1 MGEWVIYKG
10 KGNGKCCAK
19 FGGIIMVLIRPFEKS
34 DSTTMLDIEKLCP
47 QGNEN
52 CAMGIDKSDIIAR
65 YELYDN
71 WNVLVAEEE
80 GNVVGWIGWTV
91 KHDPLK
97 EEAYAYFT
105 EVMVH
110 PEFRRKGIAA
120 KLFMEAEKNV
130 RDIGS
135 AYIYGYIFEPNDAS
149 RALTEKLGFS
159 NVGGFRLCAMT
170 VYKKANVTQK
180 FEIER
185 INENDIPEAV
195 NLINGYYSG
204 HAHFVPYTPESFESH
219 VNGIPAYGLKNFWV
233 VKDEGNI
240 AACAGL
246 WDWSV
251 MGDMCFTKI
260 PLTWKVM
267 RGVFGLLGLF
277 TKMPKIPAEGEYFKG
292 YYVTDPAFEP
302 ESPEAMSSLIGY
314 FNNFLLDAG
323 RDFFSCQLDADDP
336 LFDIIKKFKPSVDTW
351 YVYAKALEREPP
363 ELSPLYL
370 DIRDLVL

>member
-1 MGEWVIYKG
+1 
-10 KGNGKCCAK
+10 
-19 FGGIIMVLIRPFEKS
+19 MVLIRPFEKG

-52 CAMGIDKSDIIAR
+52 YAMGIDKRDVIAR

-110 PEFRRKGIAA
+110 PEFRRKEIAA
-120 KLFMEAEKNV
+120 KLLMEAKKNV

-135 AYIYGYIFEPNDAS
+135 AYIYCYIFEPNDAS
-149 RALTEKLGFS
+149 QMLFEKLGYS
-159 NVGGFRLCAMT
+159 NMGEFRPCSIS
-170 VYKKANVTQK
+170 VYKKADITHK

-185 INENDIPEAV
+185 INEKDIPEAV

-204 HAHFVPYTPESFESH
+204 HAHFVPYTPESFGSY
-219 VNGIPAYGLKNFWV
+219 VNGIPAYGLDNFWV
-233 VKDEGNI
+233 VKNEGRI

-246 WDWSV
+246 WDCSV
-251 MGDMCFTKI
+251 MGDMCFAKI

-277 TKMPKIPAEGEYFKG
+277 TKMPKIPAEGEYFKN
-292 YYVTDPAFEP
+292 YYTTDPAFEP
-302 ESPEAMSSLIGY
+302 ENPEAMSSLIGY
-314 FNNFLLDAG
+314 FNNLVLDAG
-323 RDFFSCQLDADDP
+323 RDFFTCQMDADDP
-336 LFDIIKKFKPSVDTW
+336 LFDIIKKFKPQIDTW
-351 YVYAKALEREPP
+351 YVYANELEGEPP
-363 ELSPLYL
+363 EFSPLYI

>member
-1 MGEWVIYKG
+1 
-10 KGNGKCCAK
+10 
-19 FGGIIMVLIRPFEKS
+19 MVLIRPFEKG

-52 CAMGIDKSDIIAR
+52 YAMGIDKRDIIAR

-110 PEFRRKGIAA
+110 PEFQRKGIAA
-120 KLFMEAEKNV
+120 KLLMEAEKNV
-130 RDIGS
+130 SNIGYS
-135 AYIYGYIFEPNDAS
+135 YIYCYIFEPNDAS
-149 RALTEKLGFS
+149 QALFEKLGYS
-159 NVGGFRLCAMT
+159 NMVEFKPCSIS
-170 VYKKANVTQK
+170 VYNKGNFAQK

-185 INENDIPEAV
+185 INENDIPEV
-195 NLINGYYSG
+195 VSLINSYYSG
-204 HAHFVPYTPESFESH
+204 RAHFVPYTPESFGSY
-219 VNGIPAYGLKNFWV
+219 VNGIPTYGLENFWV
-233 VKDEGNI
+233 VKNKGKI
-240 AACAGL
+240 TACAGL

-251 MGDMCFTKI
+251 MGDMCFPKI
-260 PLTWKVM
+260 PLAWKVM
-267 RGVFGLLGLF
+267 RRVFGLLGLF
-277 TKMPKIPAEGEYFKG
+277 TKVPKIPAEGEYFKG
-292 YYVTDPAFEP
+292 YYVTDPAFET

-314 FNNFLLDAG
+314 FNNFTLDAG
-323 RDFFSCQLDADDP
+323 RDFFTCHLDADDP
-336 LFDIIKKFKPSVDTW
+336 LFDIIKKFKPQVDTW
-351 YVYAKALEREPP
+351 YVYAKALEGEPP
-363 ELSPLYL
+363 ELCPLYI

>member
-1 MGEWVIYKG
+1 
-10 KGNGKCCAK
+10 
-19 FGGIIMVLIRPFEKS
+19 MVLIRPFEKG

-52 CAMGIDKSDIIAR
+52 YAMGIDKRDIVAR

-71 WNVLVAEEE
+71 WNILVAEEE

-91 KHDPLK
+91 KHYPHK
-97 EEAYAYFT
+97 EEAYAYFA

-120 KLFMEAEKNV
+120 KLLMELEKNV

-135 AYIYGYIFEPNDAS
+135 AYIYCYIFEPNDAS
-149 RALTEKLGFS
+149 RALTEKLGYS
-159 NVGGFRLCAMT
+159 NMGNFKPCAIS
-170 VYKKANVTQK
+170 VYKKTNVAQK

-185 INENDIPEAV
+185 INENDIPEALS
-195 NLINGYYSG
+195 LINAYYSG
-204 HAHFVPYTPESFESH
+204 RTHFVPYTPESFGSY
-219 VNGIPAYGLKNFWV
+219 VNGIPAYGLENFWV
-233 VKDEGNI
+233 VKDKGKI

-246 WDWSV
+246 WDVSV
-251 MGDMCFTKI
+251 MGDICFPNI

-267 RGVFGLLGLF
+267 RGLFGLLGLF
-277 TKMPKIPAEGEYFKG
+277 TKVQKIPSEGEYFKG
-292 YYVTDPAFEP
+292 FYVTDPAFET

-314 FNNFLLDAG
+314 FNNFVLDAG
-323 RDFFSCQLDADDP
+323 RDFFTCQLDANDP
-336 LFDIIKKFKPSVDTW
+336 LFDIIKKFKPQVDTW
-351 YVYAKALEREPP
+351 YVYIKALEGEPP
-363 ELSPLYL
+363 EISPLYI

>member
-1 MGEWVIYKG
+1 
-10 KGNGKCCAK
+10 
-19 FGGIIMVLIRPFEKS
+19 MVLIRPFEKG
-34 DSTTMLDIEKLCP
+34 DSTTMLNIEKLCP

-52 CAMGIDKSDIIAR
+52 YAMGIDKRDIIAR

-71 WNVLVAEEE
+71 WNVLIAEEE

-91 KHDPLK
+91 KHDALRK
-97 EEAYAYFT
+97 ETYAYFT

-110 PEFRRKGIAA
+110 PEFQRKGIAA

-130 RDIGS
+130 SDIGS

-149 RALTEKLGFS
+149 QALTEKLGWS
-159 NVGGFRLCAMT
+159 NVGEFRPCSIS
-170 VYKKANVTQK
+170 VYNKDNFAQK

-195 NLINGYYSG
+195 SLINGYYSG
-204 HAHFVPYTPESFESH
+204 RAHFVPYTPESFGSY
-219 VNGIPAYGLKNFWV
+219 VNGIPAYGLENFWV
-233 VKDEGNI
+233 VKDEGKI

-246 WDWSV
+246 WDCSV

-277 TKMPKIPAEGEYFKG
+277 AKVPKIPAEGEYLKG

-302 ESPEAMSSLIGY
+302 ESSEAMSSLIGY
-314 FNNFLLDAG
+314 FNNFILDAK
-323 RDFFSCQLDADDP
+323 RDFFTCQLDVDDP
-336 LFDIIKKFKPSVDTW
+336 LFGIIKKFKPQVDTW
-351 YVYAKALEREPP
+351 YVYAKALEGEPP
-363 ELSPLYL
+363 KLSPLYL

>member
-1 MGEWVIYKG
+1 MI
-10 KGNGKCCAK
+10 
-19 FGGIIMVLIRPFEKS
+19 LIRPFEKG

-52 CAMGIDKSDIIAR
+52 YAMGIDKRDIIAR

-120 KLFMEAEKNV
+120 KLDMEAEKNV

-135 AYIYGYIFEPNDAS
+135 TYIYCYIFEPNDAS
-149 RALTEKLGFS
+149 QALTEKLGYS
-159 NVGGFRLCAMT
+159 NMGEFRPCT
-170 VYKKANVTQK
+170 IPVYKKANLAQK

-204 HAHFVPYTPESFESH
+204 RAHFVPYTPESFASY
-219 VNGIPAYGLKNFWV
+219 VNGIPAYGLENFWV
-233 VKDEGNI
+233 VKDEGRI

-246 WDWSV
+246 WDSSV
-251 MGDMCFTKI
+251 MGDMCFTNI
-260 PLTWKVM
+260 PFTWKIM
-267 RGVFGLLGLF
+267 RGIFGLLSLF
-277 TKMPKIPAEGEYFKG
+277 TKMPKIPAQGEYFKG
-292 YYVTDPAFEP
+292 YYVAHPAFET

-314 FNNFLLDAG
+314 FNNFVLDAG
-323 RDFFSCQLDADDP
+323 RDFFSCQLAEDAP
-336 LFDIIKKFKPSVDTW
+336 LFEIIKKFKPQVDTF
-351 YVYAKALEREPP
+351 YVYAKALEGELP
-363 ELSPLYL
+363 ELSPLYI
-370 DIRDLVL
+370 DIKDMVL

>member
-1 MGEWVIYKG
+1 
-10 KGNGKCCAK
+10 
-19 FGGIIMVLIRPFEKS
+19 MVLIRPFEKG
-34 DSTTMLDIEKLCP
+34 DSNTMLDIEKLCP

-52 CAMGIDKSDIIAR
+52 YAMGIDKKDIIAR

-97 EEAYAYFT
+97 EEAYAYLT

-110 PEFRRKGIAA
+110 PEFWRKGIAA
-120 KLFMEAEKNV
+120 KLSIELEKNV

-135 AYIYGYIFEPNDAS
+135 AHIYCYIFKPNDAS
-149 RALTEKLGFS
+149 QMLFEKLGYS
-159 NVGGFRLCAMT
+159 NVGEFRHCAIS
-170 VYKKANVTQK
+170 VFKKADLAQK

-185 INENDIPEAV
+185 IIENDIPEAV
-195 NLINGYYSG
+195 NLINSYYSG
-204 HAHFVPYTPESFESH
+204 HAHSVPYTPESFGPY
-219 VNGIPAYGLKNFWV
+219 VNGIPTYGLENFWV
-233 VKDEGNI
+233 VKDKGKI

-251 MGDMCFTKI
+251 MGDICFPKI

-302 ESPEAMSSLIGY
+302 ENPEAMSSLIGY

-323 RDFFSCQLDADDP
+323 RDFFSCPLDADDS
-336 LFDIIKKFKPSVDTW
+336 LFDIIKKFKPQVDIW
-351 YVYAKALEREPP
+351 YVYAKALEGEPP
-363 ELSPLYL
+363 ELSPLYI

>member
-1 MGEWVIYKG
+1 
-10 KGNGKCCAK
+10 
-19 FGGIIMVLIRPFEKS
+19 MVLIRPFEKG

-52 CAMGIDKSDIIAR
+52 CAMGIDKRDIIAR

-71 WNVLVAEEE
+71 WNILVAEEE

-97 EEAYAYFT
+97 EETYAYFP

-149 RALTEKLGFS
+149 QALTEKLGWS
-159 NVGGFRLCAMT
+159 NVGEFRLCSIS
-170 VYKKANVTQK
+170 VYKKVDLVQK

-185 INENDIPEAV
+185 INEKDIPEAV
-195 NLINGYYSG
+195 SLINGYYSG
-204 HAHFVPYTPESFESH
+204 HAHFVPYTPESFGSY
-219 VNGIPAYGLKNFWV
+219 VNGIPTYGLENFWV
-233 VKDEGNI
+233 VKDEGRI

-246 WDWSV
+246 WDCSV

-277 TKMPKIPAEGEYFKG
+277 AKMPKIPAEGEYFKG
-292 YYVTDPAFEP
+292 YNVTDPAFETQ
-302 ESPEAMSSLIGY
+302 SPEAMSSLIGY
-314 FNNFLLDAG
+314 FNNYLLDAG
-323 RDFFSCQLDADDP
+323 RDFFTCNMDVDDP
-336 LFDIIKKFKPSVDTW
+336 LFDIIKKFKPQVDTW
-351 YVYAKALEREPP
+351 YVYANGLEGEATK
-363 ELSPLYL
+363 LSPLYI

>member
-1 MGEWVIYKG
+1 
-10 KGNGKCCAK
+10 
-19 FGGIIMVLIRPFEKS
+19 MVLIRPFERG
-34 DSTTMLDIEKLCP
+34 DSTTMLAIEKLCP

-52 CAMGIDKSDIIAR
+52 CAMGIDKRDIIAR

-91 KHDPLK
+91 KHDPNK
-97 EEAYAYFT
+97 EEAYAYFI

-120 KLFMEAEKNV
+120 KLDMEAEKNV
-130 RDIGS
+130 SDIGCS
-135 AYIYGYIFEPNDAS
+135 HIYCYIFEPNDVS
-149 RALTEKLGFS
+149 QALTEKLGYS
-159 NVGGFRLCAMT
+159 YVGEFRLCSIS
-170 VYKKANVTQK
+170 VYKKANVAQK

-195 NLINGYYSG
+195 SLINSYYSRS
-204 HAHFVPYTPESFESH
+204 AHFVPYTPKSFRSY
-219 VNGIPAYGLKNFWV
+219 VNAIPAYGLENFWV
-233 VKDEGNI
+233 VKDKGKI
-240 AACAGL
+240 TACAGL

-251 MGDMCFTKI
+251 MGDMCFPKI

-277 TKMPKIPAEGEYFKG
+277 TKVPKIPAEGEYFKG

-302 ESPEAMSSLIGY
+302 ESTEAMSSLIGY
-314 FNNFLLDAG
+314 FNNFILDAG
-323 RDFFSCQLDADDP
+323 RDFFSCQLDPNDP
-336 LFDIIKKFKPSVDTW
+336 LFDIIKKFRPQVDTW
-351 YVYAKALEREPP
+351 YVYIKSLEGEPP
-363 ELSPLYL
+363 ELSPLYI

>member
-1 MGEWVIYKG
+1 
-10 KGNGKCCAK
+10 
-19 FGGIIMVLIRPFEKS
+19 MVLIRPFEKG

-52 CAMGIDKSDIIAR
+52 YAMGIDKKDIIAR

-91 KHDPLK
+91 KHDPRK
-97 EEAYAYFT
+97 EETYAYFT

-120 KLFMEAEKNV
+120 KLDMEAEKNV

-149 RALTEKLGFS
+149 QALTEQLGWS
-159 NVGGFRLCAMT
+159 NVGEFKLCAIS
-170 VYKKANVTQK
+170 VYKKADLAQK

-195 NLINGYYSG
+195 SLINSYYSG
-204 HAHFVPYTPESFESH
+204 CAHFVPYTTESFGSY
-219 VNGIPAYGLKNFWV
+219 VNKIPAYGLENFWV
-233 VKDEGNI
+233 VKDKGKI

-246 WDWSV
+246 WDCSV

-277 TKMPKIPAEGEYFKG
+277 AKMPKIPAEGEYFKN
-292 YYVTDPAFEP
+292 YYVTDPVFKP
-302 ESPEAMSSLIGY
+302 ESPEAMSSLIRY

-323 RDFFSCQLDADDP
+323 RDFFTCQMDADDP

-351 YVYAKALEREPP
+351 YVYAKALEGEPP
-363 ELSPLYL
+363 ELSPLYI

>member
-1 MGEWVIYKG
+1 
-10 KGNGKCCAK
+10 
-19 FGGIIMVLIRPFEKS
+19 MVLIRPFEKS

-52 CAMGIDKSDIIAR
+52 YAMGIDKRDIIAR

-120 KLFMEAEKNV
+120 KLDMEAEKNV

-135 AYIYGYIFEPNDAS
+135 TYIYCYIFEPNDAS
-149 RALTEKLGFS
+149 QALTEKLGYS
-159 NVGGFRLCAMT
+159 NMGEFRPCT
-170 VYKKANVTQK
+170 IPVYKKANLAQK

-204 HAHFVPYTPESFESH
+204 RAHFVPYTPESFASY
-219 VNGIPAYGLKNFWV
+219 VNGIPAYGLENFWV
-233 VKDEGNI
+233 VKDEGRI

-246 WDWSV
+246 WDSSV
-251 MGDMCFTKI
+251 MGDMCFTNI
-260 PLTWKVM
+260 PFTWKIM
-267 RGVFGLLGLF
+267 RGIFGLLSLF
-277 TKMPKIPAEGEYFKG
+277 TKMPKIPAQGEYFKG
-292 YYVTDPAFEP
+292 YYVAHPAFET

-314 FNNFLLDAG
+314 FNNFVLDAG
-323 RDFFSCQLDADDP
+323 RDFFSCQLAEDAL
-336 LFDIIKKFKPSVDTW
+336 LFEIIKKFKPQVDTF
-351 YVYAKALEREPP
+351 YVYAKALEGELP
-363 ELSPLYL
+363 ELSPLYI
-370 DIRDLVL
+370 DIKDMVL